1 MKNPSYTDSAS
12 NSDRLF
18 YNCWGRIF
26 DKIDELLFKVW
37 SASINSFNIVSQWIF
52 VRTIMKKSLV
62 SLLIGASLAFSATA
76 QDQAG
81 GNTSGDSAENGI
93 ATSTIA
99 TGVVAAGIAAAVI
112 SNNRGSSDIDD
123 GVVETPTCNG
133 TDEINSDGFCV
144 GTTNTVTSL
153 TGTATTMTA
162 VTFTY
167 EPSL

>member
-1 MKNPSYTDSAS
+1 
-12 NSDRLF
+12 
-18 YNCWGRIF
+18 
-26 DKIDELLFKVW
+26 
-37 SASINSFNIVSQWIF
+37 
-52 VRTIMKKSLV
+52 MKKSLV

-81 GNTSGDSAENGI
+81 GNTSGESATGGI

-112 SNNRGSSDIDD
+112 SNNRGSSDVDETP
-123 GVVETPTCNG
+123 VETPTCNG
-133 TDEINSDGFCV
+133 TDEINADGFCV

-153 TGTATTMTA
+153 TGTLTGTTMTA

>member
-1 MKNPSYTDSAS
+1 
-12 NSDRLF
+12 
-18 YNCWGRIF
+18 
-26 DKIDELLFKVW
+26 
-37 SASINSFNIVSQWIF
+37 
-52 VRTIMKKSLV
+52 MKKSLV

-81 GNTSGDSAENGI
+81 GNTSGESANGGI

-112 SNNRGSSDIDD
+112 SNNRGSSDVDETP
-123 GVVETPTCNG
+123 VETPTCNG